1 MLPLPL
7 IPIPLPGL
15 IIRFTSYLF
24 GSVMKRYYTRQKL
37 SELVEVK
44 VSSEPFGIAVNC
56 SELPDASAW
65 IEITNLS
72 PFHVTV
78 HEFEADFYL
87 PERAVK
93 FVKICNVDISPSDN
107 ERLFVQ
113 TDLTVKQ
120 IEYIKRHK
128 GVETPLLKIKAMLS
142 CRLSTFE
149 INDREITTKNIE
161 FMNCDNS

>member
-1 MLPLPL
+1 MP
-7 IPIPLPGL
+7 
-15 IIRFTSYLF
+15 
-24 GSVMKRYYTRQKL
+24 V
-37 SELVEVK
+37 
-44 VSSEPFGIAVNC
+44 
-56 SELPDASAW
+56 ASAW

-93 FVKICNVDISPSDN
+93 FIKICNVDIDPSDN

-120 IEYIKRHK
+120 TIKRHK
-128 GVETPLLKIKAMLS
+128 DVETPWLKIKVMLS

-149 INDREITTKNIE
+149 INDREIT
-161 FMNCDNS
+161 